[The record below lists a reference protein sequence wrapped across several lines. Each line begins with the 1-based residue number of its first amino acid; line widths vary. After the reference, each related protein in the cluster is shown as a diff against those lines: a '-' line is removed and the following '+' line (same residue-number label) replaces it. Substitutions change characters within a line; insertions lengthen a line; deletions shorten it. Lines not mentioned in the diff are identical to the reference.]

1 MMLKATLNIDLN
13 EERLK
18 ESARLVKL
26 LLYLV
31 DRVTN
36 LRLSQGARV
45 KAEKNRKE
53 AEKIRAKEK
62 TEE

>member
-1 MMLKATLNIDLN
+1 MLRATLNIDLN
-13 EERLK
+13 DERLK

-26 LLYLV
+26 LLYIV

-36 LRLSQGARV
+36 LRLTTATRQ

-62 TEE
+62 NEE

>member
-1 MMLKATLNIDLN
+1 MLKATLNIDLS

-31 DRVTN
+31 DRVSN
-36 LRLSQGARV
+36 LRLSQAARQ

-62 TEE
+62 NEE